1 MRELDNHRWFL
12 ESLMKKNASWPQLL
26 IALALIYWFGLLF
39 NTCLVRLGWI
49 LLSWGEVVTAEPTWP
64 ACIALGAVLF
74 FLRAMFNS
82 VDEKK

>member
-1 MRELDNHRWFL
+1 MCIRD
-12 ESLMKKNASWPQLL
+12 SASWPQLL
-26 IALALIYWFGLLF
+26 IALALIYAFGLIV
-39 NTCLVRLGWI
+39 NTGFVMIGWS
-49 LLSWGEVVTAEPTWP
+49 LLCWGEVVTAEPTWP

>member
-1 MRELDNHRWFL
+1 MT
-12 ESLMKKNASWPQLL
+12 KNASWPQLL
-26 IALALIYWFGLLF
+26 IALALIYVFGLIA
-39 NTCLVRLGWI
+39 NTGFVLIMWS